1 MANLKAVLTR
11 PKVSENYA
19 RNAFDRSCSV
29 NTSYQLGGLDVV
41 FAEPFVAGSHV
52 KLNRAI
58 FQRTA
63 DVNTAAFP
71 KIDTH
76 VEFFAVPI
84 RQLWMWWNNYKLNI
98 QDFGSTFQGS
108 INGTTQGFSPSG
120 PALPFFDVHDFLK
133 EINTVLYDGTYD
145 ASNPPTYDYL
155 ASGVTYAAMQ
165 QHAMGASRLLGA
177 LGYGQYPYRQVTD
190 SSGGVSQVFGC
201 NILKALAYQKVYY
214 DYFRNT
220 AYENNDPSYYNHDD
234 LISAS
239 QINKIRVGKIFNYRY
254 VNYRKDYMQS
264 IYPSLNY
271 SVSNPNGL
279 QWSIPDSVL
288 YKETTNS
295 PLGSASSSSIFSS
308 TVDGGQ
314 VSLGNVVNQ
323 TFGISLSTVQQIRA
337 AFALDKLLRA
347 TAYAPKHVRDQ
358 FEARYGVKGVESDSE
373 CVRIGAYMNDIIIQE
388 VVNTAASLGQIG
400 GKGVGFNGFGKDIE
414 FTCKEDCIIL
424 GLIYSLP
431 RSSYDATFIQNW
443 NAKLDREDF
452 FIPEFMNLGMQ
463 PFSQYENTFMNS
475 VGGTLVAYWQGIN
488 GIVGYKDRYSE
499 YKLGIDRNLGNFL
512 KGGVL
517 SDFVTHS
524 NQDIASLNYGS
535 ANANYFK
542 VKPVDLD
549 SVFVQA
555 TDPAKISTDKFITHI
570 DIKCICNQN
579 MSVHGQPTAVS

>member
-1 MANLKAVLTR
+1 MVNLKAVLTR
-11 PKVSENYA
+11 PKVSENYS

-41 FAEPFVAGSHV
+41 FAEPFIAGSHV

-58 FQRTA
+58 FQRTD

-84 RQLWMWWNNYKLNI
+84 RQLWMWWSNYKLNI
-98 QDFGSTFQGS
+98 QDYVSALQ
-108 INGTTQGFSPSG
+108 GTTTAQTQQFN
-120 PALPFFDVHDFLK
+120 PATPQMPFFDVHDFLK
-133 EINTVLYDGTYD
+133 EINGQLYDGSYD
-145 ASNPPTYDYL
+145 ASNPYPYSYFGGTY
-155 ASGVTYAAMQ
+155 SSNKE
-165 QHAMGASRLLGA
+165 HAMGASRLLGA
-177 LGYGQYPYRQVTD
+177 LGYGQYPYRNVTD
-190 SSGGVSQVFGC
+190 SSGGVSQVFAC

-220 AYENNDPSYYNHDD
+220 AYESNDPSYYNIDD
-234 LISAS
+234 LIVS
-239 QINKIRVGKIFNYRY
+239 QKINNLRTGKIFKYRY

-264 IYPSLNY
+264 IYPALNY
-271 SVSNPNGL
+271 TVSSPNGL
-279 QWSIPDSVL
+279 NWAVPDSVL
-288 YKETTNS
+288 YKVTASNVNSNIVPTTDGVVPQFPIISNGTLANS
-295 PLGSASSSSIFSS
+295 S
-308 TVDGGQ
+308 
-314 VSLGNVVNQ
+314 
-323 TFGISLSTVQQIRA
+323 VQQIRA

-347 TAYAPKHVRDQ
+347 SAYAPKHVRDQ
-358 FEARYGVKGVESDSE
+358 FEARYGVKNVETGNESI
-373 CVRIGAYMNDIIIQE
+373 RIGAYMNDIVIQE

-431 RSSYDATFIQNW
+431 RSSYDATFVQNW
-443 NAKLDREDF
+443 NTKLDREDF
-452 FIPEFMNLGMQ
+452 FVPEFMNLGMQ
-463 PFSQYENTFMNS
+463 PFSQFENTFMNS

-488 GIVGYKDRYSE
+488 GIIGYKERYSE
-499 YKLGIDRNLGNFL
+499 YKLGIDRNLGNFI
-512 KGGVL
+512 KGGSL

-524 NQDIASLNYGS
+524 NQDLASFNYGA

-542 VKPVDLD
+542 VKPTDLD
-549 SVFVQA
+549 SIFVTA
-555 TDPAKISTDKFITHI
+555 TDPSKITTDKFITHI

-579 MSVHGQPTAVS
+579 MSVHGQPTAIS

>member
-11 PKVSENYA
+11 PKVSENYS

-84 RQLWMWWNNYKLNI
+84 RQLWMWWSNYKLNI
-98 QDFGSTFQGS
+98 QDYGSALQGSTTSQ
-108 INGTTQGFSPSG
+108 TQQFNPSA
-120 PALPFFDVHDFLK
+120 PQMPFFDVHDFLK
-133 EINTVLYDGTYD
+133 EINAQLFDGTYD
-145 ASNPPTYDYL
+145 ESNPYPYSYFGGTYASN
-155 ASGVTYAAMQ
+155 SV
-165 QHAMGASRLLGA
+165 HAMGASRLLGA
-177 LGYGQYPYRQVTD
+177 LGYGQYPYRQVSD
-190 SSGGVSQVFGC
+190 SSGGVSQVFAC

-220 AYENNDPSYYNHDD
+220 AYESNDPSYYNIDD
-234 LISAS
+234 LIVS
-239 QINKIRVGKIFNYRY
+239 QKINNLRTGKIFKYRY

-264 IYPSLNY
+264 IYPALNY
-271 SVSNPNGL
+271 SVSSPSGL
-279 QWSIPDSVL
+279 SWVIPDSVV
-288 YKETTNS
+288 KTNYISQPSVRES
-295 PLGSASSSSIFSS
+295 PTIYAFATSNNPPDDI
-308 TVDGGQ
+308 
-314 VSLGNVVNQ
+314 
-323 TFGISLSTVQQIRA
+323 ITVQSIRA

-347 TAYAPKHVRDQ
+347 SAYAPKHVRDQ
-358 FEARYGVKGVESDSE
+358 FEARYGVKGVESGSE
-373 CVRIGAYMNDIIIQE
+373 CTRIGAYMNDIVIQE

-414 FTCKEDCIIL
+414 FTCKDDSIIL

-463 PFSQYENTFMNS
+463 PFVQYENTFMNS
-475 VGGTLVAYWQGIN
+475 VGGSLAAYWQGIN

-555 TDPAKISTDKFITHI
+555 TDPSKISTDKFITHV

>member
-11 PKVSENYA
+11 PKVSENYS

-58 FQRTA
+58 FQRTS

-98 QDFGSTFQGS
+98 QDFGSTFEGS
-108 INGTTQGFSPSG
+108 INSSTQSFSPST
-120 PALPFFDVHDFLK
+120 PVLPFFDVHDFLK
-133 EINTVLYDGTYD
+133 QINTVLYDGTYD
-145 ASNPPTYDYL
+145 ASNPPTYNYL
-155 ASGVTYAAMQ
+155 AAGVTYAAMQ

-220 AYENNDPSYYNHDD
+220 AYENNDPSFYNHDD
-234 LISAS
+234 LITAS
-239 QINKIRVGKIFNYRY
+239 QIDKKRVGKIFQYRY

-264 IYPSLNY
+264 VYPALNY
-271 SVSNPNGL
+271 SVSSPNGF

-288 YKETTNS
+288 YKAGTNS
-295 PLGSASSSSIFSS
+295 LVAPVTG
-308 TVDGGQ
+308 DGGQ
-314 VSLGNVVNQ
+314 TLLVGHNSPSWNANI
-323 TFGISLSTVQQIRA
+323 FSVQQLRA
-337 AFALDKLLRA
+337 SFAFDKLLRA
-347 TAYAPKHVRDQ
+347 SAYAPKHVRDQ
-358 FEARYGVKGVESDSE
+358 FEARYGVKGVESGSE
-373 CVRIGAYMNDIIIQE
+373 CTRIGAYMNDIVIQE

-400 GKGVGFNGFGKDIE
+400 GKGVGYNGFGKDIE
-414 FTCKEDCIIL
+414 FTCKEDSIIL

-463 PFSQYENTFMNS
+463 PFTQYENTFMNS
-475 VGGTLVAYWQGIN
+475 VGGSLVAYWQGIN

-499 YKLGIDRNLGNFL
+499 YKLGVDRNLGNFL

-524 NQDIASLNYGS
+524 NQDPASLNYGA

-542 VKPVDLD
+542 VKPTDLD
-549 SVFVQA
+549 SIFVTA
-555 TDPAKISTDKFITHI
+555 TDVSKISTDKFITHI